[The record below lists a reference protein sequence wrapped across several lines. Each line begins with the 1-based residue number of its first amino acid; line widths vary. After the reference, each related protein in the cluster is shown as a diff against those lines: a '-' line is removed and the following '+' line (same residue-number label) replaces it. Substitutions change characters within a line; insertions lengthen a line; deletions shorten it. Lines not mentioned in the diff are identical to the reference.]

1 MVYISPMK
9 KPTLIAGVD
18 ARWYPDTQ
26 EFIAELSSI
35 ERQEEVERAAHNGQ
49 SVVIENPKTGKGLQ
63 LFQTHA
69 DRDGS
74 GEDTYGWNYKG
85 RLENGQ
91 LINLL
96 IIND

>member
-1 MVYISPMK
+1 MK

-35 ERQEEVERAAHNGQ
+35 ERQEEVDVAVHAKRP
-49 SVVIENPKTGKGLQ
+49 VFIWNPKTNRQLQ

-69 DRDGS
+69 DRDGG
-74 GEDTYGWNYKG
+74 GEDTYGWNYAG